1 VLKKYNLSDFLKR
14 LKIMK
19 IQANLTKIFSIFSL
33 LALIT
38 SQQLDTKTN
47 NQVQATP
54 TDLIA
59 QTQETNIPSRQNR
72 VIIIVFTGFSG
83 QTLNKITGM
92 QKLVDA
98 LRQEEK
104 LNQLDLKI
112 PIFAWDDR
120 KDAISYLSSLR
131 LNNNDKLIVIG
142 HSYGGD
148 TAILLAKELKKLNRR
163 VDLLVQVDSVGI
175 SDDVLPSNVA
185 KGINYYQANDD
196 PISFLQIR
204 VQQEVIKST
213 NLDVNRV
220 FRNELISNNS
230 YPLNHVSIDDSNV
243 VHQAITQQIL
253 NAIAVKNSTPQARC
267 QATVD
272 KDQVISF
279 NDETLSRGLSWS
291 QLDFTVSASA
301 SDGGFIG
308 NNPSGP
314 YRGFHVARNVARS
327 GLYTLHFSA
336 PIISLEIEFNGFSS
350 QGPLPVETLS
360 DFKVSSGTIKITY
373 LDQSGTT
380 FDGRTITASK
390 GEGSGVIS
398 ITSTSPFSS
407 FSFVHRQNPLQNGV
421 TFRRITATCSDPQY

>member
-1 VLKKYNLSDFLKR
+1 
-14 LKIMK
+14 MK
-19 IQANLTKIFSIFSL
+19 IKANLTKIFSIFSL

-72 VIIIVFTGFSG
+72 VIIIVFTGFAS

-104 LNQLDLKI
+104 LNQLDFKI
-112 PIFAWDDR
+112 PIFAWNDR
-120 KDAISYLSSLR
+120 KDAISYLRSLR

-163 VDLLVQVDSVGI
+163 VDLLVQVDSVGS

-196 PISFLQIR
+196 PISLGRFR

-230 YPLNHVSIDDSNV
+230 YPLNHGSIDDSNV

-253 NAIAVKNSTPQARC
+253 NAIAVKNSTPQASC

-272 KDQVISF
+272 KVIQEIRSKGVRQVEFEVSKGTANQGRYGNPTNRTDELWIYLFAPFLSSTAFSRSISSAVKK
-279 NDETLSRGLSWS
+279 NWADKI
-291 QLDFTVSASA
+291 VSNCGNTAVINFSEYLLGDHTA
-301 SDGGFIG
+301 YYIQSDGKTKEFECFYTNLSPDGLLPWG
-308 NNPSGP
+308 KAGP
-314 YRGFHVARNVARS
+314 CPN
-327 GLYTLHFSA
+327 
-336 PIISLEIEFNGFSS
+336 
-350 QGPLPVETLS
+350 
-360 DFKVSSGTIKITY
+360 
-373 LDQSGTT
+373 
-380 FDGRTITASK
+380 
-390 GEGSGVIS
+390 
-398 ITSTSPFSS
+398 
-407 FSFVHRQNPLQNGV
+407 LQ
-421 TFRRITATCSDPQY
+421 P